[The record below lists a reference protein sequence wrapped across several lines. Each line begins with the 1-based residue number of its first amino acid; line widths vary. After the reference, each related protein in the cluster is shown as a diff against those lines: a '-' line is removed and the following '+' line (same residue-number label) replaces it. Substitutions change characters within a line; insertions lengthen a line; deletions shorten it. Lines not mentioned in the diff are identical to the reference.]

1 MAPSCSRNLEGS
13 GFVFAPQR
21 VLTNAHVV
29 AGVQSGLTVILRRH
43 HYRATVVLY
52 DPERDV
58 AVLYVPGLGA
68 QPLTFAGQASQGA
81 SAIVA
86 GYPMNRRFT
95 AVPARVDNEQSA
107 NSPDIY
113 QTQTVTR
120 DIYQVRAVVR
130 PGNSGGP
137 LLAPSGSV
145 YGVVFAAAVDTPDTG
160 YALTA
165 GEVAS
170 DVSAGRTATRAVS
183 TQACDI

>member
-1 MAPSCSRNLEGS
+1 
-13 GFVFAPQR
+13 VFAPQH

-29 AGVQSGLTVILRRH
+29 AGVRNGPAVILRGH

-58 AVLYVPGLGA
+58 AVLYVPRLGA
-68 QPLTFAGQASQGA
+68 PPLPFTGQASQGA
-81 SAIVA
+81 NAIVA

-95 AVPARVDNEQSA
+95 AVPARIDNEQSA

-113 QTQTVTR
+113 QNHTVTR

-145 YGVVFAAAVDTPDTG
+145 YGMVFAAAVDASDTG

-170 DVSAGRTATRAVS
+170 DVSQGRTATSAVS
-183 TQACDI
+183 TQACDN